1 MTTISTEEDD
11 LREIEKQERRIRG
24 EILNLSYDAVR
35 NSLLAP
41 GLLVLTALMLMVV
54 GIAFVV
60 EENMKAPGETTD
72 GKKHIHEYITFTYA
86 ALLPAI
92 LILLNLRFNIMGTTR
107 ERIKTSRTLIRVE
120 LACWWT
126 KVLIGAALLALIA
139 EVVATIVRGTV
150 GDFTTARRIPFVV
163 SLALSVVY
171 AMFTVA
177 CIVIYNR
184 VEVACDQMAQMR
196 ADYNMPR
203 RRKGFRMM

>member
-1 MTTISTEEDD
+1 
-11 LREIEKQERRIRG
+11 
-24 EILNLSYDAVR
+24 
-35 NSLLAP
+35 
-41 GLLVLTALMLMVV
+41 
-54 GIAFVV
+54 
-60 EENMKAPGETTD
+60 
-72 GKKHIHEYITFTYA
+72 
-86 ALLPAI
+86 
-92 LILLNLRFNIMGTTR
+92 MGTTR